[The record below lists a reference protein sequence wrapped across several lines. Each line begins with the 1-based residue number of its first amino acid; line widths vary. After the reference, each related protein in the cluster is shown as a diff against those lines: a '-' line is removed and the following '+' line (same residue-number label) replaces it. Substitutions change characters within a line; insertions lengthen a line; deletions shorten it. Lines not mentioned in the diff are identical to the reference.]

1 MKQNKTMGCIA
12 ITGVAIIYGVS
23 YLSRDIIVKEGGLPP
38 TVVTLLQ
45 LAIMAG
51 LFLIY
56 NLITKKSL
64 KLTKKDVPIIV
75 LSGVF
80 GTFLFHTLTNMSMA
94 TKLDA
99 SIPSLLFGLAAVFSL
114 VINAVIFKKKTN
126 ALSWIAV
133 VVGLIGLA
141 VVMELSPANFQNI
154 DVVGYL
160 LCIGSVLA
168 WVIYCFMSDVVPGT
182 YEKTVILFWQAFVGV
197 LCCLPFALT
206 STIDTVKV
214 SNNLST
220 VILHLIIL
228 GLFNATIAYF
238 LNIYAIKQIGVN
250 MANIFLNFMP
260 IATMVALFVLKGVVP
275 SISKIVGCAIII
287 ASVLLLG
294 VAEKKLAAAEK

>member
-23 YLSRDIIVKEGGLPP
+23 YLSRDIIVKNCGMPATL
-38 TVVTLLQ
+38 VTLLQ

-56 NLITKKSL
+56 NLVAKKPL
-64 KLTKKDVPIIV
+64 KLDKKDLPIII

-80 GTFLFHTLTNMSMA
+80 GTFLFHTLTNMSLE

-114 VINAVIFKKKTN
+114 VINAVVFRKKTN

-133 VVGLIGLA
+133 VVGLVGLA

-154 DVVGYL
+154 DVKGYL

-182 YEKTVILFWQAFVGV
+182 YEKTTILFWQAFVGV
-197 LCCLPFALT
+197 VCCLPFALT
-206 STIDTVKV
+206 AKVDTAV
-214 SNNLST
+214 LSAHMSEA
-220 VILHLIIL
+220 ILHLIIL

-238 LNIYAIKQIGVN
+238 LNIYAIKQIEIGR
-250 MANIFLNFMP
+250 
-260 IATMVALFVLKGVVP
+260 
-275 SISKIVGCAIII
+275 
-287 ASVLLLG
+287 ASCRERV
-294 VAEKKLAAAEK
+294 